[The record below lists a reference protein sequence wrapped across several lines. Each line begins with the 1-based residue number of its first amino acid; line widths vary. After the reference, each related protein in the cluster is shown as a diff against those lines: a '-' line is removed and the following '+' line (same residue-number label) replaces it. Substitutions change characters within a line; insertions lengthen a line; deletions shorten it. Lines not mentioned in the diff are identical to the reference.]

1 MFGDILKIRQK
12 LSHIPIDKSGVGG
25 YNIAD

>member
-1 MFGDILKIRQK
+1 MFGDILKTRRK
-12 LSHIPIDKSGVGG
+12 LSLIPIDKSGVDG